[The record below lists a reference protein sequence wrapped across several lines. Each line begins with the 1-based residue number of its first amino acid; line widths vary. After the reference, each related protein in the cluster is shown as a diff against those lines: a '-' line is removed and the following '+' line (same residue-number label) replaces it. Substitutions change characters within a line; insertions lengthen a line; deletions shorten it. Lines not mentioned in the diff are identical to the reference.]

1 MALAPNLETTL
12 KTTLKTFPVR
22 TAVSPHVARIAARNT
37 MLALALSLTAVFS
50 VQAQSAV
57 EIYGIIDQ
65 GLSKANNG
73 TTPGAM
79 LNGRAAPDTWTMK
92 AGNTSRLGFIGKED
106 LGDGAYAR
114 FQIETRFATD
124 TGTLS
129 NANVFW
135 LGRSVVA
142 AGSKKWG
149 EIYAGRE
156 YSAAY
161 TVALNTDPTYWSYVS
176 QTGSA
181 YTYANYTAVAAT
193 IEASNIRWSNTL
205 GYKSPNLSGVT
216 FELATAFGEG
226 LRGRNN
232 SGNVQYKGGP
242 VWLGLAFDR
251 LDGKNNLAILAAGYD
266 FGVVRP
272 TASYSRAKGGLN
284 GDATSFT
291 LSVLAPTSFGRV
303 LASYG
308 SLSPATNVDSKM
320 FGAGAQYDLSK
331 RTLLYANVGSAKSV
345 GFTRTTAIDFG
356 VKHTF

>member
-1 MALAPNLETTL
+1 M
-12 KTTLKTFPVR
+12 KTTLATLPVR
-22 TAVSPHVARIAARNT
+22 SALAHSAARTLTGNAS
-37 MLALALSLTAVFS
+37 LVLLISLSAAFS
-50 VQAQSAV
+50 AQAQSSV
-57 EIYGIIDQ
+57 EIYGIVDQ

-106 LGDGAYAR
+106 LGDGSYAR
-114 FQIETRFATD
+114 FQIETRFAMD

-142 AGSKKWG
+142 VGNKKWG

-193 IEASNIRWSNTL
+193 IEASNIRWSNTV
-205 GYKSPNLSGVT
+205 GYKSPNLSGVS

-226 LRGRNN
+226 ARSRNN
-232 SGNVQYKGGP
+232 SGNLQYKEGP
-242 VWLGLAFDR
+242 VWVGLAFDR
-251 LDGKNNLAILAAGYD
+251 LDADNNLAIIAGGYD

-284 GDATSFT
+284 GDAKSFT
-291 LSVLAPTSFGRV
+291 VSALAPVSFGRV
-303 LASYG
+303 YASYG
-308 SLSPATNVDSKM
+308 NLRPAKSAESKM

-331 RTLLYANVGSAKSV
+331 RTLLYANVGSAKSE
-345 GFTRTTAIDFG
+345 GFTRTTAVDFG
-356 VKHTF
+356 IKHTF